1 MRTVALIAV
10 PTSAGAFPA
19 GEERAPATLREAGPG
34 ELLAGARGS
43 RATTATAPSGVA
55 PAHRGASV
63 AAAARLTTGRDDLE
77 EPDPPAD
84 TRPLSP
90 AIAIVRVRSG
100 GALHRVRFR
109 H

>member
-1 MRTVALIAV
+1 MRTVALIGV
-10 PTSAGAFPA
+10 PTSAGALPCRRGA
-19 GEERAPATLREAGPG
+19 GTGDLRAAGPG
-34 ELLAGARGS
+34 ELLAGARVS
-43 RATTATAPSGVA
+43 RATTATATSGVA